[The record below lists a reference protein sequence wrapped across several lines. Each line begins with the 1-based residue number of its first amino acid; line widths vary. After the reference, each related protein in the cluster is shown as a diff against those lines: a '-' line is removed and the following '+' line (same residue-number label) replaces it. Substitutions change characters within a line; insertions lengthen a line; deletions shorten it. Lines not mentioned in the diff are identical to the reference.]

1 MAGEGSPFA
10 DLFGNRGAFRA
21 HPCWPVIL
29 FGDAGLIPGCHT
41 LLFLRKLLTHGQPLV
56 ELKMITLCCLACL
69 LVSCASVKTSLID
82 PGYIS
87 SLTVYKN
94 GSSTLDKADI
104 ADCLDIT
111 EKTPHY
117 TPNVVFRECLVKRG
131 YMLLS

>member
-1 MAGEGSPFA
+1 MTLALGKFISTGGH
-10 DLFGNRGAFRA
+10 LFEF
-21 HPCWPVIL
+21 
-29 FGDAGLIPGCHT
+29 
-41 LLFLRKLLTHGQPLV
+41 
-56 ELKMITLCCLACL
+56 KMIALCCLTCL

-82 PGYIS
+82 PGYIN
-87 SLTVYKN
+87 SLSVYKN

-104 ADCLDIT
+104 AHCLDVT